1 MNNFKSERKFIF
13 LMTVLF
19 LAIGCKTQS
28 LETSAPFTI
37 NEKVYFDWVGGK
49 QGTQGTTVRLRGKT
63 SSLSISFSK
72 IFFQNREYGVVPQFN
87 SEGFLLEASF
97 SEMTPP
103 VDIMGTTPEIENVN
117 KPPKERKKI
126 SHLTL
131 KMMRPL
137 FSIQLMEEKAIIRL
151 PQLSSWI
158 KNTGVNLH
166 VKT

>member
-37 NEKVYFDWVGGK
+37 DEKVYFDWVGGK

-117 KPPKERKKI
+117 KPQNEKKNI
-126 SHLTL
+126 PFDL
-131 KMMRPL
+131 
-137 FSIQLMEEKAIIRL
+137 EDDEAIILYSINGREGYHKVTAIK
-151 PQLSSWI
+151 QLD
-158 KNTGVNLH
+158 KEYRR
-166 VKT
+166 